1 MHKLPL
7 LQMFAG
13 RESLLWQVMIIYN
26 NEQYIGKQ
34 LAANL
39 FNRSG
44 VFVLPAYTLLTAEHV
59 RLISQHQIR
68 LEAHDVVQLDNAVYY
83 QLAVDECTAAMERIF
98 EQLRYTKSRRLP
110 MIELRGEVIPFI
122 QQVGEK
128 NDFFG
133 ILAALQSKDDYTY
146 RHNVAVGIL
155 STLLGR
161 WLKLRPEELS
171 SLTIAAT
178 LHDIGKVMIPSDIL
192 AKTEELTAEERE
204 LLKKHTT
211 YGYEMIRDTVGTS
224 HMQALVALQHHE
236 RMDGSGYPFG
246 VQGHRIT
253 DFSKIVAVT
262 DIFHAMTSDRYHRP
276 AAPLYEVLRQMENDV
291 FGKLDPY
298 ICRVFINKLMQS
310 MIGNEVL
317 LTDGRTGKIVM
328 ILAHDPLHPLVNID
342 EDFIDLSRHRD
353 LGIVRV
359 LPQ

>member
-1 MHKLPL
+1 M
-7 LQMFAG
+7 
-13 RESLLWQVMIIYN
+13 RIIYN

-39 FNRSG
+39 FNQSG
-44 VFVLPAYTLLTAEHV
+44 VFVLPAYTILTAEHI
-59 RLISQHQIR
+59 RLISQHGIL
-68 LEAHDVVQLDNAVYY
+68 LEEHDVVHLDNAVYY

-98 EQLRYTKSRRLP
+98 KQLHYTKSRRLP
-110 MIELRGEVIPFI
+110 MFELRGEVLPFI
-122 QQVGEK
+122 QQVSEK

-161 WLKLRPEELS
+161 WLKLRPEELG

-178 LHDIGKVMIPSDIL
+178 LHDIGKVMIPAEIL
-192 AKTEELTAEERE
+192 AKSGALTPEEHA

-253 DFSKIVAVT
+253 DFSKIVAVC
-262 DIFHAMTSDRYHRP
+262 DVFHAMTSDRNHRP
-276 AAPLYEVLRQMENDV
+276 AAPLYEVLRQMEDDV

-298 ICRVFINKLMQS
+298 ICRVFIGKLMQS
-310 MIGNEVL
+310 MIGSDVL
-317 LTDGRTGKIVM
+317 LSDGRTGKIIM
-328 ILAHDPLHPLVNID
+328 IPVHDPLRPLVNIG
-342 EDFIDLSRHRD
+342 EDFIDLSLRRD
-353 LGIVRV
+353 LGVVKVI
-359 LPQ
+359 P